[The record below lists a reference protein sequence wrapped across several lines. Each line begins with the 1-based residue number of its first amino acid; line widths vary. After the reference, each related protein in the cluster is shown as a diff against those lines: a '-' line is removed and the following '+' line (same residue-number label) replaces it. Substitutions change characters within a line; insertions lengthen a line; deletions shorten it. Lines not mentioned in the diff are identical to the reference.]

1 MKYIFPKLYKIE
13 RYLKITYFEKY
24 INDCKN
30 KKNYRNSKE
39 NNKSN
44 NKSKLPFLS
53 VCICSHNS
61 EKFIEYAILS
71 ILNQSFQ
78 NFEVIII
85 DDFSNDDSYNIL
97 KKYENI
103 DNRFRI
109 INHEKNYGIYRS
121 RVDAIYN
128 SKGKYILFVD
138 SDDMILNEYLFEILF
153 YYSSFYNF
161 DIIEYLVLHQV
172 FNKKKLVFPST
183 QTLSHIHNY
192 SKSFVYQP
200 ELSTIIFYIPR
211 TKIYSSVICRTVW
224 NKLYKKKI
232 ILKSINYIG
241 EKFYLKSYL
250 SYGEDTILNI
260 LNFHYAQNYTNI
272 NIHGYLY
279 NIRYNSV
286 SRFSDDI
293 EKRRIINLGIYYY
306 IKLFYKYISEFN
318 ISRELLFHEFELFNK
333 LDKNIFFLKMK
344 DPLFFN
350 KKMKKIFFS
359 ILNDDDASEHLKLYI
374 KNLIEY

>member
-1 MKYIFPKLYKIE
+1 MIFQMMIHK
-13 RYLKITYFEKY
+13 
-24 INDCKN
+24 
-30 KKNYRNSKE
+30 
-39 NNKSN
+39 
-44 NKSKLPFLS
+44 
-53 VCICSHNS
+53 
-61 EKFIEYAILS
+61 
-71 ILNQSFQ
+71 
-78 NFEVIII
+78 
-85 DDFSNDDSYNIL
+85 YNIL

-103 DNRFRI
+103 DNRFRV

-172 FNKKKLVFPST
+172 FNKNNLVFPHT

-224 NKLYKKKI
+224 NKLYKKEI

-279 NIRYNSV
+279 NKRNNSI

-293 EKRRIINLGIYYY
+293 KKRRILNFGIYYY

-344 DPLFFN
+344 DPPFFN

-359 ILNDDDASEHLKLYI
+359 ILNDDDASEHLKQYI
-374 KNLIEY
+374 KKLIKY

>member
-103 DNRFRI
+103 DNRFRV

-153 YYSSFYNF
+153 YYY
-161 DIIEYLVLHQV
+161 
-172 FNKKKLVFPST
+172 
-183 QTLSHIHNY
+183 NY

-306 IKLFYKYISEFN
+306 KT
-318 ISRELLFHEFELFNK
+318 
-333 LDKNIFFLKMK
+333 
-344 DPLFFN
+344 
-350 KKMKKIFFS
+350 
-359 ILNDDDASEHLKLYI
+359 IL
-374 KNLIEY
+374 